1 MRKKK
6 SLDQEEQ
13 GKKCVR
19 DALKKL
25 QHDDDE
31 STIFKYEKVLAI
43 MKTDLYKEAASSC
56 KAEIELYDK
65 VGGVV
70 CLAEKES
77 NYTKIPA
84 TYAQFWGGV
93 DHYGYVYY
101 DGALDLA
108 TMFE

>member
-1 MRKKK
+1 MH
-6 SLDQEEQ
+6 
-13 GKKCVR
+13 

-25 QHDDDE
+25 EHDDDE
-31 STIFKYEKVLAI
+31 STIFKYEKLLAI
-43 MKTDLYKEAASSC
+43 MKTDLYQEAASSC

-77 NYTKIPA
+77 NYTGIPA
-84 TYAQFWGGV
+84 TYAQFWGGLE
-93 DHYGYVYY
+93 HYGYVYY
-101 DGALDLA
+101 VGALDLA